1 MFLQQDTIVN
11 ELIDQATRGWKKN
24 VIDALFMP
32 FEVEVIKGIPLSSC
46 LPPDKL
52 IWVETPNGK
61 FSVRS
66 AYGVE

>member
-1 MFLQQDTIVN
+1 MFLQQETIVN
-11 ELIDQATRGWKKN
+11 ELIDQATGGWKKN

-61 FSVRS
+61 FSVTS